1 MLDIPAEDLTRVARM
16 ELAESAL
23 HAPAATFGGVE
34 FSPDLARKTAVLA
47 ARLINNHP
55 LPGGNRRVGDLYA
68 LEFVARN
75 GGTWTYAPDDPDG
88 DGTVAIIEGVASG
101 EIDEGTLT
109 SWIADRLAGSDDTPD
124 YPTGSQRPLSPRH
137 HRAVPRRLL
146 PNEITRGG
154 RPHVP
159 WLPRR
164 TAHPQLGAAPRVSRR
179 AWPHRTDPPTDLPDG
194 ARPPRAVHGCHLELR
209 PGRPLPVRQPLRRRL
224 LTVQRRRPQAVP
236 FVAVIRHTGRPQG
249 SPDGP

>member
-55 LPGGNRRVGDLYA
+55 LPEGNRRVGDLYA

-146 PNEITRGG
+146 PNEVTRG
-154 RPHVP
+154 P
-159 WLPRR
+159 
-164 TAHPQLGAAPRVSRR
+164 
-179 AWPHRTDPPTDLPDG
+179 
-194 ARPPRAVHGCHLELR
+194 PPRALAPPVRPRTRSAEGIDGYRELLVGPVTGLAWDALCLELYRGPSATIGRVR
-209 PGRPLPVRQPLRRRL
+209 P
-224 LTVQRRRPQAVP
+224 A
-236 FVAVIRHTGRPQG
+236 
-249 SPDGP
+249 GP